1 MVLSKFSS
9 LAYDEGFKLIKNWK
23 ENTVYISL
31 MQLTLLTVNFF
42 LITIISR
49 QYGAGVYG
57 EYASSKSLSV
67 LIGTAAVFSL
77 ALVTTKARASK
88 AFLSKNI
95 FYNAYYLVLR
105 NLLGAL
111 VVLIPIVFI
120 LGRDYTMTSLF
131 LIVFVFNE
139 MVHIALAYYQAQGNF
154 VISSKQ
160 ILIRTILYGLGAW
173 FIVSNAF
180 SIEWVIVY
188 QVFILLTFFFVA
200 HFSIPKKDIGAIFS
214 DDNKE
219 TRTELTRSG
228 KKMVLTTFSSALISE
243 LDIVLLG
250 LFYSGS
256 ILGILA
262 WSRRI
267 LEIIFQLLA
276 ASLDILFPELSK
288 AKNVN
293 EVTDIRHRLRKVFLF
308 SFLIPI
314 IFFLLKDIAG
324 NIFVTLLGIEF
335 SDVSTY
341 TSSILFCLPL
351 MVWSRINIIFSRALN
366 FEINL
371 TKTIFL
377 AAILSYI
384 IFYLMHKIGYNPA
397 VLSIISSQVLIA
409 LLTTYTFRKSY
420 G

>member
-1 MVLSKFSS
+1 MVSCKPCS
-9 LAYDEGFKLIKNWK
+9 LAFDEGCELIRNWK
-23 ENTVYISL
+23 ENTIYISL
-31 MQLTLLTVNFF
+31 MQLALLTVNFF

-49 QYGAGVYG
+49 QYGAGLYG

-67 LIGTAAVFSL
+67 LIGTATVLSL
-77 ALVTTKARASK
+77 ALVTTKARASNSS
-88 AFLSKNI
+88 FSKNI
-95 FYNAYYLVLR
+95 FFNSYYLVIR
-105 NLLGAL
+105 NLIGAIVLL
-111 VVLIPIVFI
+111 VPIVNI

-131 LIVFVFNE
+131 LIGFVFNE

-160 ILIRTILYGLGAW
+160 ILIRTILYGIGAW
-173 FIVSNAF
+173 VIASNAYP
-180 SIEWVIVY
+180 IEYIIIY
-188 QVFILLTFFFVA
+188 QVIILFVFFLVA
-200 HFSIPKKDIGAIFS
+200 HYSIPKESVGQVVS
-214 DDNKE
+214 NDNKK
-219 TRTELTRSG
+219 TRIELTTSG

-256 ILGILA
+256 LLGVLA

-276 ASLDILFPELSK
+276 ASLDILFPELSR
-288 AKNVN
+288 AKKSK
-293 EVTDIRHRLRKVFLF
+293 EVTEIRQRLRKVFVF
-308 SFLIPI
+308 SFSIPI

-324 NIFVTLLGIEF
+324 SIFVSLLGNEF
-335 SDVSTY
+335 SDVSEH
-341 TSSILFCLPL
+341 TSLILFCLPL

-371 TKTIFL
+371 TKTISVG
-377 AAILSYI
+377 AILSYGI
-384 IFYLMHKIGYNPA
+384 YYLLHSSGGSA
-397 VLSIISSQVLIA
+397 ALSIISSQVLIA
-409 LLTTYTFRKSY
+409 LLTTYSFKKSY